1 MFDLN
6 ALVSK
11 INLFRQ
17 VSKRR
22 FMGQVLKR
30 AETGNDEKESRCVK
44 FFVTFYMPSDPQA

>member
-17 VSKRR
+17 VNQRR
-22 FMGQVLKR
+22 FVGQVLER
-30 AETGNDEKESRCVK
+30 TA
-44 FFVTFYMPSDPQA
+44 